1 MIDRVSS
8 ADAAILYNRAL
19 ESDGKSPRFTEEDI
33 QLFRNGADHMDIL
46 IRIGRIWLFKGMD
59 LCISIM

>member
-1 MIDRVSS
+1 MENRQLLSGSFGWQKATSMIDRVSS

-33 QLFRNGADHMDIL
+33 QLFRNGTDPL
-46 IRIGRIWLFKGMD
+46 WT
-59 LCISIM
+59 S